1 MKQKFDQKE
10 DWELFF
16 LGYLSMAK
24 LGCEEML
31 KEKSDYDIEDLYIS
45 TIYNFKHAIEIF
57 LKTMVVI
64 LEERKLIQGEEKHD
78 QLEVFKGF
86 IKIIDKNKK
95 DIIKIIKG
103 IKEND
108 DFWNMVKTSAVGI
121 DDCTNTVL
129 ELIKKYQTMSFL
141 KEKIEQDYSI
151 EDSINDVFR
160 YPQNKM
166 KIDLNYKNIIKKI
179 EKKDLLELE
188 LDIGKANAVFI
199 KLLLVIRNYKFLK
212 NVKNEGRKI

>member
-57 LKTMVVI
+57 LKTIVVI
-64 LEERKLIQGEEKHD
+64 LEERKLIKHEETHD
-78 QLEVFKGF
+78 QLETFKSF
-86 IKIIDKNKK
+86 FKTIDKNKK
-95 DIIKIIKG
+95 DIINTIDKIEASDEVWEMIKLETG
-103 IKEND
+103 KMDNL
-108 DFWNMVKTSAVGI
+108 
-121 DDCTNTVL
+121 TNKVL
-129 ELIKKYQTMSFL
+129 ELIKKYQTVSFL
-141 KEKIEQDYSI
+141 KEKIEQDYLI
-151 EDSINDVFR
+151 EDGVNDVFR

-166 KIDLNYKNIIKKI
+166 KIDLNYKDIIKRI
-179 EKKDLLELE
+179 GEKDILDLYKDVNTADE
-188 LDIGKANAVFI
+188 VFI
-199 KLLLVIRNYKFLK
+199 KLLLIVRNYQFKK
-212 NVKNEGRKI
+212 NGIKK